1 MSFVRHTAMSVFFL
15 ACLSS
20 SALAQTGTQACGGD
34 LGRERLAAYSKDAR
48 AIYRNMARRLLA
60 KYAG

>member
-1 MSFVRHTAMSVFFL
+1 MTKLCEVDSSEAVTPRQRAMK
-15 ACLSS
+15 AA
-20 SALAQTGTQACGGD
+20 ALAACGGD